1 MANSRKSRSTDLA
14 ERIETALPSGSVIL
28 VGLSGGV
35 DSVVLLH
42 LLHRL
47 APRFSWKL
55 AALHVHHG
63 ISRHADDWAKFC
75 TDLCV
80 RLEIPVSVKRI
91 DIAPLRAQGV
101 EAAARQLRHAAFA
114 GQPCDYVALA
124 HHQDDQVETLLLQ
137 LLRGAGVKGASAMP
151 VLSPSTE
158 LRTGSSK
165 GIENS
170 DHAGRYRIVRP
181 LLHCTR
187 EEIVEYARTHELQWV
202 EDESNADDRYPRNFL
217 RHRLLPLLAEKFPA
231 YRETLSRSA
240 AHFAEAGELLDD
252 LASMDGAHAI
262 SSDTLRITVLQD
274 LSHVRAKNLLRYFLH
289 QIKAPMPQAVQLNE
303 MLHQLLAARN
313 DAEVCI
319 DFGGWQ
325 MRRFQ
330 GSAYALR
337 MQAEIAP
344 DFVLPWQGEL
354 QLGWPATDTVVS
366 FLPLTGQGISLAK
379 LKRAS
384 VTLRLRRGG
393 EALRPGLKSATRS
406 LKNLFQEQG
415 IPPWQRDRLPLL
427 YCGEEL
433 VCVPGIAIAAEYQC
447 MDGEAGMKV
456 EMGGYC

>member
-1 MANSRKSRSTDLA
+1 MANSRKSSLTDLA
-14 ERIETALPSGSVIL
+14 GRIEAALPSGSSIL

-42 LLHRL
+42 LLHGL
-47 APRFSWKL
+47 APRYSWKL

-63 ISRHADDWAKFC
+63 ISQNADDWAEFC
-75 TDLCV
+75 MHLCE
-80 RLEIPVSVKRI
+80 RLDIPICVKKI
-91 DIAPLRAQGV
+91 DIAPLRAEGM

-137 LLRGAGVKGASAMP
+137 LLRGAGVRGASSMP
-151 VLSPSTE
+151 EISAAST
-158 LRTGSSK
+158 K
-165 GIENS
+165 
-170 DHAGRYRIVRP
+170 IVRP

-187 EEIVEYARTHELQWV
+187 EEIVEYAREHELQWV

-231 YRETLSRSA
+231 YRATLSRSA
-240 AHFAEAGELLDD
+240 EHFAEAGELLDD

-262 SSDTLRITVLQD
+262 SGGTLSVAALQG
-274 LSHVRAKNLLRYFLH
+274 LSVSRAKNLLRYFLH
-289 QIKAPMPQAVQLNE
+289 QMKAPMPQAMRLDE
-303 MLHQLLAARN
+303 MLHQLLSARD
-313 DAEVCI
+313 DADVRI

-325 MRRFQ
+325 MRRFRKR
-330 GSAYALR
+330 AYALR
-337 MQAEIAP
+337 MQTEFDP

-354 QLGWPATDTVVS
+354 QLGWPAADIVVN
-366 FLPLTGQGISLAK
+366 FLQSTGQGVSLAK
-379 LKRAS
+379 LKRCS

-393 EALRPGLKSATRS
+393 EALRPGSKSATRS

-447 MDGEAGMKV
+447 REG
-456 EMGGYC
+456 EMGMRLEMGC